1 MQLLIISINSHAM
14 GECFAVLI
22 SFKLKLIGG
31 MLAQGSEVDVR
42 IKWPN
47 DIYAH
52 GLKLAGILCQSAY
65 RNQRFQVVIGIG
77 LNLSNRQPT
86 TCVDALIEEKHR
98 EMGLEGAPQAV
109 QPEVCLVLRSTET
122 LCSP

>member
-1 MQLLIISINSHAM
+1 M
-14 GECFAVLI
+14 
-22 SFKLKLIGG
+22 
-31 MLAQGSEVDVR
+31 AQGSEVDVR

-65 RNQRFQVVIGIG
+65 RHQQFQVVIGIG

-109 QPEVCLVLRSTET
+109 QPEVLVPS
-122 LCSP
+122 SAAQH